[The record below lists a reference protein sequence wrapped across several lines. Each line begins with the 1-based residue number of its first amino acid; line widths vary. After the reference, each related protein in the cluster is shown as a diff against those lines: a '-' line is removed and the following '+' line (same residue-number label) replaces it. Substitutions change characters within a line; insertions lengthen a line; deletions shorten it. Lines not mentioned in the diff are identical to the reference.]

1 MFVSEEIGSQ
11 ISVLVE
17 ERTLEIEQVISLE
30 DSGIG

>member
-1 MFVSEEIGSQ
+1 MFVSEEIGSR

-17 ERTLEIEQVISLE
+17 ERTLEIEQVISLV

>member
-17 ERTLEIEQVISLE
+17 ERTLEIEQVIQLL

>member
-17 ERTLEIEQVISLE
+17 ERTLEIEQVISLV

>member
-17 ERTLEIEQVISLE
+17 ERPLEIEQVIQLL

>member
-17 ERTLEIEQVISLE
+17 ERTLEIEQVISLV
-30 DSGIG
+30 DSRIG